1 MDGKV
6 TTADTNYAYAWMDG
20 WMDAIF
26 VSDLL
31 IQVYVN
37 VWLRC
42 TMCMVLEVVL
52 VVGCI
57 EDFKNFYHYGF
68 FLAIFCFFFFNFLA
82 LDACSFFFGGLFFFF
97 FVSSVRSSLVCT
109 YYYRSY

>member
-42 TMCMVLEVVL
+42 AMCMVLEVVL

-68 FLAIFCFFFFNFLA
+68 FLAIFRFFFFFNFLA
-82 LDACSFFFGGLFFFF
+82 LDACSFFRWALLLRFQCEKLTC
-97 FVSSVRSSLVCT
+97 VYLLL
-109 YYYRSY
+109 

>member
-6 TTADTNYAYAWMDG
+6 TTTADTNYAYAWMDG

-42 TMCMVLEVVL
+42 AMCMVLEVVL
-52 VVGCI
+52 AVGCI

-68 FLAIFCFFFFNFLA
+68 FSGNF
-82 LDACSFFFGGLFFFF
+82 
-97 FVSSVRSSLVCT
+97 
-109 YYYRSY
+109 